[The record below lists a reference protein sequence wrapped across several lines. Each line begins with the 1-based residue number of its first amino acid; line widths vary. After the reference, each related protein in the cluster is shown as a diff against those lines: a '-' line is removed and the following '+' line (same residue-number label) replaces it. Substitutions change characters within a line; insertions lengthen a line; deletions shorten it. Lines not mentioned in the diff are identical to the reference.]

1 MVATPTARLRA
12 LTEHWISY
20 AETPLFTGGC
30 FWAANLA
37 DFDSR
42 PGQVRDA
49 LVRHHRDWLAR
60 LARRVAPR
68 GR

>member
-1 MVATPTARLRA
+1 MPVPCI
-12 LTEHWISY
+12 H

-49 LVRHHRDWLAR
+49 P
-60 LARRVAPR
+60 PR
-68 GR
+68 GRRVPRAQPPEDGP

>member
-49 LVRHHRDWLAR
+49 P
-60 LARRVAPR
+60 PR
-68 GR
+68 GRRVPRAQPPEDGP